1 MSCQVKSEQRDVKKI
16 VTKINIVLY
25 VDWMSLSMLLIKGYQ
40 AIENVQ
46 LKCQVVKWVG
56 IKQHSR
62 WEVT

>member
-46 LKCQVVKWVG
+46 LKCQVVK
-56 IKQHSR
+56 
-62 WEVT
+62 